1 MESKANN
8 FLYSLKDVPGKGKG
22 LVATRKLPKGTRII
36 AERPLFTMP
45 SEMSEEARRRF
56 ILQEVNALSKDQR
69 HAFLSLH
76 NIHRFDDDADQYLG
90 IWSTNAL
97 PMTEYNGIED
107 VQIGEGIF
115 LEASRINHDCESN
128 TFHHWNN
135 NIKRH
140 TVHAIRDIDA
150 GEEITLSYV
159 DYLQNR
165 ELRKRTLKDYYDF
178 TCSCR
183 LCSLPDKQSKQHYRK
198 LEQIV
203 RLTLPILHC
212 GEKEFRKSPLKV
224 LGYFHSRV
232 RVYTEMGREDVDLA
246 KVYRQAWWIANLH
259 GDSARARVF
268 SEKAISLWKTLV
280 GADHEYISHFVNDM
294 RDPAND
300 QLCRDLPK
308 KWKTA
313 IGDIPQGFSP
323 DDFENW
329 LWKRETP
336 KVSEQPTSLP
346 IQPYFPGFADLPCKN
361 DVGTGGSFKKRH
373 WCFLGEIVKTQVPHP
388 LELEIKD
395 VHGKKIKL
403 RFCTK
408 DREQELKPSQYREG
422 HTVAILD
429 AVQHVFEFGPPGIR
443 HVAPRMVKI
452 FPLSLATML
461 ALNDKVRTFSSRQ
474 QDDTTTCHGCGVKAP
489 AASMKRCSMCFS
501 FWYCNKEC
509 QAAGWT
515 TKAHKVDCKILR
527 DTDLRALF
535 LINWDE
541 VQDGIQFPLKVTDDA
556 S

>member
-1 MESKANN
+1 MENKSNN

-36 AERPLFTMP
+36 AERPLITMP
-45 SEMSEEARRRF
+45 SEMDEEARRKF
-56 ILQEVNALSKDQR
+56 ILQEVNALSEDQR
-69 HAFLSLH
+69 RAFLSLH

-90 IWSTNAL
+90 IWSTNSL
-97 PMTEYNGIED
+97 
-107 VQIGEGIF
+107 QITKFDGLQDGQRREGIF
-115 LEASRINHDCESN
+115 LEASRINHDCEN
-128 TFHHWNN
+128 NAFYHWNN

-159 DYLQNR
+159 DYLQSR
-165 ELRKRTLKDYYDF
+165 ERRKRTLKDYYDF
-178 TCSCR
+178 TCSCG
-183 LCSLPDKQSKQHYRK
+183 LCSLPDKQSRQHYRK

-203 RLTLPILHC
+203 RLHQPYLQC
-212 GEKEFRKSPLKV
+212 GEKDFAKSPLKV
-224 LGYFHSRV
+224 LGYLHSRA
-232 RVYTEMGREDVDLA
+232 RLYTEIGREDVDLA
-246 KVYRQAWWIANLH
+246 KIYQDCWWIANLH

-268 SEKAISLWKTLV
+268 SQRAVSLWKTLV
-280 GADHEYISHFVNDM
+280 GADHESTRWFVNEVQ
-294 RDPAND
+294 DPAD
-300 QLCRDLPK
+300 HQLYCNLPK

-336 KVSEQPTSLP
+336 KGLEQPTSLP
-346 IQPYFPGFADLPCKN
+346 SQPHFLGFADLPCKD

-373 WCFLGEIVKTQVPHP
+373 WCFLGEIVETQFPHR
-388 LELEIKD
+388 LELEVKD

-403 RFCTK
+403 HFATN
-408 DREQELKPSQYREG
+408 DRVKGLKPGQYRDG

-429 AVQHVFEFGPPGIR
+429 AVQHVFEFKPPGIR
-443 HVAPRMVKI
+443 HVAPRMAKV

-474 QDDTTTCHGCGVKAP
+474 QDDMTTCHGCGVKAP
-489 AASMKRCSMCFS
+489 AASMKRCSRCFS
-501 FWYCNKEC
+501 FWYCSKEC

-515 TKAHKVDCKILR
+515 TKAHKVDCKILQ

-541 VQDGIQFPLKVTDDA
+541 VQDGIRFPLKVTDD
-556 S
+556 SS